1 MKKSIA
7 YILLA
12 LMVATAIVYF
22 VEANEEYAEALEEHE
37 EEEEKEEAPV
47 SREMQTIFFTATGIG
62 YIGVGVWMLKGGKA
76 PYIIA
81 IIGSIGLIILYAAT
95 RGIMYQELGVVEIG
109 ELGVISKVL
118 QGAIIGLSIYALKGR
133 EAAKEVM

>member
-1 MKKSIA
+1 MKSIS

-12 LMVATAIVYF
+12 LMIATAIVYF
-22 VEANEEYAEALEEHE
+22 VEANEEYAEALEEE
-37 EEEEKEEAPV
+37 EGEGEAAV
-47 SREMQTIFFTATGIG
+47 SREIQTTFFTATGIG
-62 YIGVGVWMLKGGKA
+62 YIIVGIWMLKGSKA

-95 RGIMYQELGVVEIG
+95 RVVMYQELGVVEIG

-118 QGAIIGLSIYALKGR
+118 QGAIIGLSIYVLKGR
-133 EAAKEVM
+133 EAAKEVI